1 MIRAPK
7 NRMVSNNIFMRKNK
21 KVYPAIFLSFF
32 DCLNS
37 IYFHILTL
45 HQYENE
51 IHSQLEFIATE

>member
-1 MIRAPK
+1 
-7 NRMVSNNIFMRKNK
+7 MRKNK
-21 KVYPAIFLSFF
+21 KVYPAIFLRFF